1 MLLAVFKNG
10 GTWDV
15 LAALFQLSSST
26 FERLIC
32 GFLMKVYPHMYE
44 LFVKDEA
51 NSLSMTRLVAMGR
64 TFKSFPC
71 ALYAVDATFQQS
83 NRPLG
88 PHNEALYAFSG
99 KYHWYGKKVEV
110 SVSPLGFAINVS
122 DNVLGSIHDK
132 TMFDNNRDFH
142 MKMRAKRPNDYNLL
156 DEGPLRT
163 EYPDEWALLADK
175 GYQGAQNTCR
185 SIIPTR
191 ATQSNRM
198 SLQIEQ
204 TNERISSDRIIVE
217 KWFGRHCTLW
227 AICSEKFKWSNSLYD
242 PIFKAC
248 ASLTNYQIWLSPLR
262 DEDGHEYRRILN
274 RLKFIQDDMKM
285 KKRLAQEA
293 YVARCKARRRMELFN
308 SQNTP

>member
-1 MLLAVFKNG
+1 
-10 GTWDV
+10 
-15 LAALFQLSSST
+15 
-26 FERLIC
+26 
-32 GFLMKVYPHMYE
+32 
-44 LFVKDEA
+44 
-51 NSLSMTRLVAMGR
+51 
-64 TFKSFPC
+64 
-71 ALYAVDATFQQS
+71 
-83 NRPLG
+83 
-88 PHNEALYAFSG
+88 
-99 KYHWYGKKVEV
+99 
-110 SVSPLGFAINVS
+110 
-122 DNVLGSIHDK
+122 
-132 TMFDNNRDFH
+132 

-217 KWFGRHCTLW
+217 NWFGRHCTLW
-227 AICSEKFKWSNSLYD
+227 AICSEKYN
-242 PIFKAC
+242 
-248 ASLTNYQIWLSPLR
+248 LTNYQIRLSPLR

-285 KKRLAQEA
+285 KNA
-293 YVARCKARRRMELFN
+293 
-308 SQNTP
+308 